1 MVTKA
6 RRRTPASRSGAKQHT
21 KSASGAPR
29 TRIATRHAGDARA
42 SAGPTRAARVVSR
55 RTLLRRV
62 ERDRDE
68 IVTVPVLA
76 DGADPG
82 RTIPSPMA
90 IRDRL
95 VVDRRLVEDY
105 GPDRLFAYDV
115 CARDMD
121 FLRGLASPG
130 DRIVFR
136 RGGRIAPD
144 RICAVRT
151 RAGVVLARVEF
162 RGHSLVL
169 LPGEGT
175 RDIEPLELE
184 DVQGLL
190 GVVAGTH
197 VLLIRR

>member
-1 MVTKA
+1 MLV
-6 RRRTPASRSGAKQHT
+6 
-21 KSASGAPR
+21 
-29 TRIATRHAGDARA
+29 
-42 SAGPTRAARVVSR
+42 
-55 RTLLRRV
+55 RRV

-115 CARDMD
+115 CTRDMD

-169 LPGEGT
+169 LPGEGR

-184 DVQGLL
+184 DVQGVL

>member
-1 MVTKA
+1 MVE
-6 RRRTPASRSGAKQHT
+6 R
-21 KSASGAPR
+21 
-29 TRIATRHAGDARA
+29 
-42 SAGPTRAARVVSR
+42 VSR
-55 RTLLRRV
+55 RAAVRQPRAKRRAGAQGDGSTSSG
-62 ERDRDE
+62 EED
-68 IVTVPVLA
+68 IVSVPVLA

-82 RTIPSPMA
+82 RTVPSPLA

-105 GPDRLFAYDV
+105 DPDRLFAYDV
-115 CARDMD
+115 SRRDMD

-136 RGGRIAPD
+136 RGGRIAPG

-151 RAGVVLARVEF
+151 RSGVVLARVEF

-169 LPGEGT
+169 LPGERT
-175 RDIEPLELE
+175 RNVAPLELE
-184 DVQGLL
+184 NVRGLT

>member
-1 MVTKA
+1 VNRQTLA
-6 RRRTPASRSGAKQHT
+6 RR
-21 KSASGAPR
+21 
-29 TRIATRHAGDARA
+29 AG
-42 SAGPTRAARVVSR
+42 
-55 RTLLRRV
+55 
-62 ERDRDE
+62 RDQDD
-68 IVTVPVLA
+68 IITVPVLA

-115 CARDMD
+115 STRDMD

-136 RGGRIAPD
+136 RGGRVAPD

-169 LPGEGT
+169 LPGEGA
-175 RDIEPLELE
+175 RDVEPLELE

-190 GVVAGTH
+190 GVVAGSH